1 MALKGPDARMARR
14 CRSRDAVL
22 AAVMLLWA
30 EATDGRVAEGGTG
43 RRLLGHGHH
52 SSTDSAME
60 VGDAVTGGLQ
70 SIGVGA
76 CSIRPSSTQPTL
88 GAETLGA
95 PPHARVLGA
104 ARAALSPGAAN
115 SALSDPAAS
124 LHAANRTTKR
134 AWGWGGARICEQR

>member
-1 MALKGPDARMARR
+1 MPGGAACQLFARAWRGPKLLALKGPDARMARR

-95 PPHARVLGA
+95 PHMRG
-104 ARAALSPGAAN
+104 
-115 SALSDPAAS
+115 
-124 LHAANRTTKR
+124 
-134 AWGWGGARICEQR
+134 C